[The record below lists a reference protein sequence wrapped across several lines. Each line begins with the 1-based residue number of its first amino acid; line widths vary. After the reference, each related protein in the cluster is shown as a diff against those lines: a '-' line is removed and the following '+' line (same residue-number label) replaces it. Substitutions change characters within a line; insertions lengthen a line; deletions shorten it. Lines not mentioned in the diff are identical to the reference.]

1 MRIISKSDA
10 ATVEIGKRLG
20 HILKGGDAVALSGP
34 LGSGK
39 TWLTKGIGI
48 GLGVDP
54 DEVIISPSFS
64 LVNEY
69 QGRCLL
75 YHIDLYR
82 LDKQNDITLLGLD
95 DYFHEKSV
103 VVVEWAERSPGLFP
117 SGYIKIKIEILGDN
131 ERAIEIDS
139 DDPGIS
145 ERLKKGLHETF
156 GLDKETTVE

>member
-1 MRIISKSDA
+1 MRIISRSDI
-10 ATVEIGKRLG
+10 ATVDIGKRVG
-20 HILKGGDAVALSGP
+20 SILTGGDAVALTGT

-48 GLGVDP
+48 GLGVSS

-69 QGRCLL
+69 LGRCLL

-82 LDKQNDITLLGLD
+82 LDKQNDVTLLGLD

-103 VVVEWAERSPGLFP
+103 VVVEWAERAPGIFP
-117 SGYIKIKIEILGDN
+117 SGFIKIKIEILDDN

-139 DDPGIS
+139 DDPAIF
-145 ERLKKGLHETF
+145 ERLQKGL
-156 GLDKETTVE
+156 GQ

>member
-1 MRIISKSDA
+1 MKYLSKSDNE
-10 ATVEIGKRLG
+10 TVMLGEKIGS
-20 HILKGGDAVALSGP
+20 ILIGGDAVALSGT

-48 GLGVDP
+48 GLGVSP
-54 DEVIISPSFS
+54 DEVISSPSFS

-69 QGRCLL
+69 EGRCLL

-117 SGYIKIKIEILGDN
+117 SGFIKVKIEILDDN

-139 DDPGIS
+139 DDPVIS
-145 ERLKKGLHETF
+145 ERLKKGFAL
-156 GLDKETTVE
+156 

>member
-1 MRIISKSDA
+1 MPLRIISKSDS
-10 ATVEIGKRLG
+10 ATVDIGKRLG
-20 HILKGGDAVALSGP
+20 HLLKGGDAVALTGP

-39 TWLTKGIGI
+39 TWLTKGIGK
-48 GLGVDP
+48 GLGVNP
-54 DEVIISPSFS
+54 DEVISSPSFS

-69 QGRCLL
+69 EGRCLL

-95 DYFHEKSV
+95 DYFHERSV

-117 SGYIKIKIEILGDN
+117 SGFIKVKIEILSDN

-139 DDPGIS
+139 DDPVIS
-145 ERLKKGLHETF
+145 ARIMKGLTI
-156 GLDKETTVE
+156 

>member
-1 MRIISKSDA
+1 LRIISNSDID
-10 ATVEIGKRLG
+10 TVALGKRLG
-20 HILKGGDAVALSGP
+20 SILKGGDAVALYGT

-48 GLGVDP
+48 GLGVNP
-54 DEVIISPSFS
+54 DEVISSPSFS

-69 QGRCLL
+69 EGRCLL

-117 SGYIKIKIEILGDN
+117 SGFLKVKIEILSDN
-131 ERAIEIDS
+131 ERAIEINS
-139 DDPGIS
+139 DDPEIS
-145 ERLKKGLHETF
+145 ERLKKGLSI
-156 GLDKETTVE
+156 

>member
-1 MRIISKSDA
+1 MKYMSKSDNE
-10 ATVEIGKRLG
+10 TVMLGKRLG
-20 HILKGGDAVALSGP
+20 SILKGGDAVALSGP

-54 DEVIISPSFS
+54 DEVISSPSFS

-82 LDKQNDITLLGLD
+82 LDKLNDIALLGLD
-95 DYFHEKSV
+95 DYFHENSA
-103 VVVEWAERSPGLFP
+103 VVVEWSERSPGLFP
-117 SGYIKIKIEILGDN
+117 PGYISIRIEITGDN
-131 ERAIEIDS
+131 TRSIEINS
-139 DDPGIS
+139 DDPDTL
-145 ERLKKGLHETF
+145 ERLEKGF
-156 GLDKETTVE
+156 I

>member
-1 MRIISKSDA
+1 LRIISNSDID
-10 ATVEIGKRLG
+10 TVALGKRLG
-20 HILKGGDAVALSGP
+20 GILKGGDAVALSGT

-39 TWLTKGIGI
+39 TWLTKGIGL
-48 GLGVDP
+48 GLGVKQ
-54 DEVIISPSFS
+54 DEVITSPSFS

-69 QGRCLL
+69 EGRCLL

-117 SGYIKIKIEILGDN
+117 SGFIKVSIDILDDTT
-131 ERAIEIDS
+131 RSIEIDS
-139 DDPGIS
+139 DEPEIS
-145 ERLKKGLHETF
+145 ERLKKGLAI
-156 GLDKETTVE
+156 

>member
-1 MRIISKSDA
+1 LHIISNSDA
-10 ATVEIGKRLG
+10 ATVDIGKKLG
-20 HILKGGDAVALSGP
+20 CILNGGDAVALSGT

-48 GLGVDP
+48 GLGVSP

-95 DYFHEKSV
+95 DYFHERSV

-117 SGYIKIKIEILGDN
+117 SGFIKIKIEILDDN
-131 ERAIEIDS
+131 KRSIEIDS

-145 ERLKKGLHETF
+145 ARLKKGLHETF
-156 GLDKETTVE
+156 GLDIMTTDE

>member
-1 MRIISKSDA
+1 MRIISKSDND
-10 ATVEIGKRLG
+10 TVNTGKRLG
-20 HILKGGDAVALSGP
+20 MILAGGDAVALSGP

-54 DEVIISPSFS
+54 DEVISSPSFS

-69 QGRCLL
+69 EGRCLL

-95 DYFHEKSV
+95 DYFHERSV

-117 SGYIKIKIEILGDN
+117 SGFIKVKIEILDDN
-131 ERAIEIDS
+131 MRAIEIDS
-139 DDPGIS
+139 DDPAIS
-145 ERLKKGLHETF
+145 ARLKRGLA
-156 GLDKETTVE
+156 L